1 MGQVAL
7 SLNGRTYRLA
17 CGAGEEERL
26 KLLATYVKEKLE
38 KLSGEFGQIG
48 EARLML
54 MGAILIADELLDA
67 RAERDAA
74 AEAAADL
81 LEILGEKSAPD
92 TVPDAVAPHP
102 SSRGGKAGEK
112 ADAA

>member
-92 TVPDAVAPHP
+92 AVAPHP